1 MISCMVPYPRGFK
14 GRLLLIRKLDSGLES
29 IHRKELK
36 GWARSD
42 GIVKEDSEWTVPIML
57 LKQAF

>member
-1 MISCMVPYPRGFK
+1 MISCMVPYPQGFK
-14 GRLLLIRKLDSGLES
+14 RRLLLIRKLDSGLES

-42 GIVKEDSEWTVPIML
+42 GIVKEDSE
-57 LKQAF
+57 